1 MRPDD
6 WTEDEERIVAPVE
19 PDLDAVRARHR
30 HDPPL
35 PVLRAADAASLPDP
49 LQDEIAGR
57 IERSRWHRAL
67 VDGIADTEPGLDR
80 EKEDHLLA
88 RIHAQTAQGASA
100 RVLRFP
106 RAWRP
111 ILALAAAAV
120 LVTAVV
126 LRLRAPERPAGTL
139 PPAMTGAA
147 PARPGAPA
155 LVYALTLDKPEVKLT
170 ASALVRRSTGRE
182 AKFVD
187 DVAPALNAY
196 RAGDYRTAA
205 EAFVRVQPQYPAAVE
220 IPFYLGVTRLFLD
233 DAPGAVSSLEAARRV
248 ADQTFADDVRW
259 YLAIARER
267 AGDRSAARA
276 ELEALCSGQS
286 AYSARAC
293 AAAPKFKN

>member
-6 WTEDEERIVAPVE
+6 WTEDEERLVAPVE

-30 HDPPL
+30 HDPPV
-35 PVLRAADAASLPDP
+35 PVLRAADAASLPEP
-49 LQDEIAGR
+49 LQEEIAGQ

-67 VDGIADTEPGLDR
+67 VEGVADAETGLDR
-80 EKEDHLLA
+80 ADEDRLLA
-88 RIHAQTAQGASA
+88 RIHAEAAQGTPA

-106 RAWRP
+106 GAWRP
-111 ILALAAAAV
+111 VLALAAAAV

-126 LRLRAPERPAGTL
+126 LRMRAPEVPASAPSPATPGT
-139 PPAMTGAA
+139 A
-147 PARPGAPA
+147 PAPAGAPA
-155 LVYALTLDKPEVKLT
+155 SVYVLTLDKPDVKLT

-196 RAGDYRTAA
+196 RAGDYQTAA
-205 EAFVRVQPQYPAAVE
+205 AAFVRVQAQYPDAVE

-233 DAPGAVSSLEAARRV
+233 DPAGAVSSLDVARRV

-259 YLAIARER
+259 YLAVAQER
-267 AGDRSAARA
+267 AGDRPAARA
-276 ELEALCSGQS
+276 ELDALCGGQS

-293 AAAPKFKN
+293 AAAAKFKN